1 MLKASARVLL
11 FIFGP
16 LVLFAKSASADSW
29 KVVAIRSPATIAT
42 ASGSWIPL
50 SLGATVPDG
59 SWVSTGGGGRLT
71 LGRERDVIQVRPGSV
86 ASISSPLAQGSM
98 VAVVRQKFGR
108 LLFDI
113 EPGSDHGFRVET
125 PFLTAVVK
133 GTEFNVSVSR
143 EQARLTVEKGEVEA
157 IDVVAG
163 FSATVLQGQTVL
175 LDATTPASLVLSG
188 PGPKVVLVE
197 VAPTRPTVAP
207 AITPE
212 EAQILA
218 AEAGTTDPTTS
229 ETTTETSEPISE
241 AMPVTP
247 PSAPASVPEPDE
259 DSGPIASSDLLPEDE
274 PLPLEPGNPDSE
286 AGSPDNVDE

>member
-1 MLKASARVLL
+1 MVLKASARVLL
-11 FIFGP
+11 FIVGP
-16 LVLFAKSASADSW
+16 LILPSGSAFADSW

-71 LGRERDVIQVRPGSV
+71 LGRARDVIQVRPGSV
-86 ASISSPLAQGSM
+86 ASISSPRAPSSM
-98 VAVVRQKFGR
+98 VAVVKQKFGR

-143 EQARLTVEKGEVEA
+143 EQARLTVEEGEVEA

-163 FSATVLQGQTVL
+163 FSATVFQGQTVL
-175 LDATTPASLVLSG
+175 LDATTPASLILSG
-188 PGPKVVLVE
+188 PGPKIVLVE
-197 VAPTRPTVAP
+197 VAPTQPTVAP

-212 EAQILA
+212 DAQTLA
-218 AEAGTTDPTTS
+218 AEAEVADPTTS
-229 ETTTETSEPISE
+229 ESTTEASDPIAE
-241 AMPVTP
+241 AVPETL

-259 DSGPIASSDLLPEDE
+259 DIYPIGSPDLLPDDE
-274 PLPLEPGNPDSE
+274 PSPLEPGDP
-286 AGSPDNVDE
+286 GSLDE